1 MSKIKF
7 IFSAVLVF
15 LIVLLSFKSFF
26 LKDKIKPS
34 KNIVYRSVN
43 IFDNKSSNT
52 TASAFVPFSSSFNV
66 EEAGSMAESVSSIFW
81 VSSGGRLSVNNAIAD
96 TIQGDLLPTDNWYT
110 VYLASNAIDTDAG
123 IHPQNIFRLVTKN
136 VWKDATQSL
145 YFKIN
150 KLNLSSSPNRN
161 ASNGIFMMQR
171 YTDSNNLYYTGLR
184 VDGYAVIKKKI
195 NGNYFTM
202 ASAKVFDGTY
212 DHDSA
217 PNLLPLNTWVGFR
230 TETINNTNGG
240 VDINIYVDKAGNGTW
255 VKVLSSI
262 DNNTSYGG
270 NSFSNTGYSGL
281 RTDFMDVSFKSYELN
296 DLTPPPT
303 IEPFP
308 TTPPVV
314 VNTDYS
320 IPPVVII
327 SKPADKTF
335 ISKKKDLVVGILGSD
350 ASGISK
356 IVMFIDN
363 NEVKNCTNSTS
374 CTFTVSMRN
383 YSIGKHIVSAKVTDK
398 ESQSTLSNI
407 TINITK

>member
-1 MSKIKF
+1 MNKIK
-7 IFSAVLVF
+7 LTF
-15 LIVLLSFKSFF
+15 LIVFVFVIGFLSFKNIL
-26 LKDKIKPS
+26 LKTKVKPS
-34 KNIVYRSVN
+34 QNIAYRSVN
-43 IFDNKSSNT
+43 IFDIKPSNT

-66 EEAGSMAESVSSIFW
+66 EEAGSMAESASSIFW

-171 YTDSNNLYYTGLR
+171 YTDPYNLYYTGLR

-202 ASAKVFDGTY
+202 ASSKVFDGTY
-212 DHDSA
+212 DHETT
-217 PNLLPLNTWVGFR
+217 PNLLPVNTWVGFR
-230 TETINNTNGG
+230 TETINNSNGG
-240 VDINIYVDKAGNGTW
+240 VDINIYVDKIGDGTW
-255 VKVLSSI
+255 TKVLSST

-270 NSFSNTGYSGL
+270 NSFTSTGYSGL

-296 DLTPPPT
+296 DLTPPQT

-308 TTPPVV
+308 IIPPVV
-314 VNTDYS
+314 VNSDYS
-320 IPPVVII
+320 VPPVVTI
-327 SKPADKTF
+327 SKPVDNTS
-335 ISKKKDLVVGILGSD
+335 ISKKKDLVVGIQGRD
-350 ASGISK
+350 TSGISK
-356 IVMFIDN
+356 IFMFIDN
-363 NEVKNCTNSTS
+363 NEVKNCTNSPS
-374 CTFTVSMRN
+374 CTFTISMRN
-383 YSIGKHIVSAKVTDK
+383 YSMGKHILSVKVTDK

-407 TINITK
+407 TINIIK

>member
-1 MSKIKF
+1 MNKIKL
-7 IFSAVLVF
+7 IFLVVF
-15 LIVLLSFKSFF
+15 VFVIGFFFVKNILLKT
-26 LKDKIKPS
+26 KVKPS
-34 KNIVYRSVN
+34 QNMAYRSVN
-43 IFDNKSSNT
+43 VFDIKSSNT
-52 TASAFVPFSSSFNV
+52 TASAFIPFSSSFNV

-81 VSSGGRLSVNNAIAD
+81 VSSGGRLNVNNSIAD
-96 TIQGDLLPTDNWYT
+96 TIQGDLSITDNWYS
-110 VYLASNAIDTDAG
+110 VYLASNAVDTDAG
-123 IHPQNIFRLVTKN
+123 LHPQNIFRLVTKN
-136 VWKDATQSL
+136 LWKDATQSL

-150 KLNLSSSPNRN
+150 KLNLSNSPNRN

-212 DHDSA
+212 DHDNA
-217 PNLLPLNTWVGFR
+217 PNLLPVNTWVGFR

-240 VDINIYVDKAGNGTW
+240 VDINIYVDKNGNGSW
-255 VKVLSSI
+255 VKVLSST

-270 NSFSNTGYSGL
+270 NSFITSGYSGL

-320 IPPVVII
+320 IPPVVTI
-327 SKPADKTF
+327 SKPADNTY

-363 NEVKNCTNSTS
+363 NEVKNCTNSNS

-383 YSIGKHIVSAKVTDK
+383 YSIGKHIVSVKVTDK
-398 ESQSTLSNI
+398 ESQSTLSSIN
-407 TINITK
+407 INITK

>member
-1 MSKIKF
+1 MNKIKL
-7 IFSAVLVF
+7 IFLVVF
-15 LIVLLSFKSFF
+15 VFVIGFFSVKNILLKT
-26 LKDKIKPS
+26 KVKPS
-34 KNIVYRSVN
+34 QNMAYRSVN
-43 IFDNKSSNT
+43 VFDIKSLNT
-52 TASAFVPFSSSFNV
+52 TASAFIPFSSSFNV

-81 VSSGGRLSVNNAIAD
+81 VSSGGRLNVNNSIAD
-96 TIQGDLLPTDNWYT
+96 TIQGDLPITDNWYS
-110 VYLASNAIDTDAG
+110 VYLASNAVDTDAG
-123 IHPQNIFRLVTKN
+123 LHPQNIFRLVTKN
-136 VWKDATQSL
+136 LWKDATQSL

-150 KLNLSSSPNRN
+150 KLNLSNSPNRN

-202 ASAKVFDGTY
+202 ASTKVFDGTY
-212 DHDSA
+212 DHDNA
-217 PNLLPLNTWVGFR
+217 PNLLPVNTWVGFR

-240 VDINIYVDKAGNGTW
+240 VDINIYVDKNGNGSW
-255 VKVLSSI
+255 VKVLSST

-270 NSFSNTGYSGL
+270 NSFITSGYSGL

-320 IPPVVII
+320 IPPVVTI
-327 SKPADKTF
+327 SKPADNTY

-363 NEVKNCTNSTS
+363 NEVKNCTNSNS

-383 YSIGKHIVSAKVTDK
+383 YSIGKHIVSVKVTDK
-398 ESQSTLSNI
+398 ESQSTLSSIN
-407 TINITK
+407 INITK